1 MIRQTL
7 INVGACLLV
16 VCSGCAQN
24 AAQPTSVIPSD
35 LRSTTTQAVSTSA
48 LPPALAAG
56 YAPMPMDKYTTGFK
70 WVTTQTA
77 SEVPTLEDA
86 GDYTDFYISSIRE
99 LPNYGG
105 TEPAW
110 STVNLHE
117 DAFQHTSDPATLTL
131 VPSASAVTLNW
142 KPDARGVTI
151 GGYAIYR
158 GTSATSLSHV
168 ATVAAGQT
176 SYKVTGLALGQ
187 KYFFTVQ
194 SIIGGASTPYS
205 WAESAVA
212 SAPGTLNL
220 DSPSYS
226 LSAQPAP
233 GHTVTLSVS
242 VHGSSSGAHMVLQTE
257 VAPTTTTKPVST
269 SMSLG
274 SSNVY
279 HGAVTVSIPSGFYG
293 GIAYRVV
300 DTTSGVSLPAA
311 GQSYYVTSPNNRLH
325 FGRYANNYLM
335 NPASPAWQKLLASYI
350 TSVAQSGKYKGAL
363 LDDTDEYFV
372 QTRPDAFPY
381 GYSDQQYLS
390 GVAAQYV
397 ALRAAVPSTI
407 QISANGFSNPSVAA
421 ALAPHVNGV
430 EVEEFAYDVSSW
442 HYAPTSY
449 WISTM
454 NNVYNIAQ
462 NDHLKARVLS
472 DGSTDA
478 GVRSYIFGSY
488 LLVCSPNTYYDLET
502 SLGMGQTFPELAAP
516 LGSPSQ
522 TFSNISAA
530 WVAAHG
536 AYERHFANGWVIV
549 NPSQSASTATIAVPA
564 GYSRL
569 VINGGSLEQGGTTSL
584 QTVSSVKLGPD
595 QAAIFVG
602 KSSTAP
608 TATPTPA
615 VTASTTPGASPTP
628 ATSSS
633 ANLFKPISQGT
644 SYTSSVFTLAA
655 GNPSGLMMSSSP
667 SGISGGVGIT
677 VPAGATITHGWLTA
691 AGVLSKTSWPSGTYT
706 IHYAID
712 GANTALTLSKV
723 EVLRVSSTGSSVL
736 SVVGSQSASQVLKAA
751 TYTYSIPGAGQP
763 STATNNL
770 LGVRF
775 TVRNASTSPQK
786 FYFQVGPS
794 GTATVQAPW

>member
-1 MIRQTL
+1 
-7 INVGACLLV
+7 
-16 VCSGCAQN
+16 
-24 AAQPTSVIPSD
+24 
-35 LRSTTTQAVSTSA
+35 
-48 LPPALAAG
+48 
-56 YAPMPMDKYTTGFK
+56 
-70 WVTTQTA
+70 
-77 SEVPTLEDA
+77 
-86 GDYTDFYISSIRE
+86 
-99 LPNYGG
+99 
-105 TEPAW
+105 
-110 STVNLHE
+110 
-117 DAFQHTSDPATLTL
+117 
-131 VPSASAVTLNW
+131 
-142 KPDARGVTI
+142 
-151 GGYAIYR
+151 
-158 GTSATSLSHV
+158 
-168 ATVAAGQT
+168 
-176 SYKVTGLALGQ
+176 VTGLALGQ
-187 KYFFTVQ
+187 KYFFSVQ

-205 WAESAVA
+205 WAESAAA
-212 SAPGTLNL
+212 SAPSTLNL

-242 VHGSSSGAHMVLQTE
+242 VHGNSSGAHMVLQTE

-269 SMSLG
+269 AMSLG

-350 TSVAQSGKYKGAL
+350 TSLAQSGKYNGAL

-390 GVAAQYV
+390 GVATEYAG
-397 ALRAAVPSTI
+397 LRANVPSSI
-407 QISANGFSNPSVAA
+407 QLSANGFSNASVVA
-421 ALAPHVNGV
+421 ALASHVNGS
-430 EVEEFAYDVSSW
+430 EVEEFAYDISSW

-462 NDHLKARVLS
+462 NDHLKTRVLS

-488 LLVCSPNTYYDLET
+488 LLVASPNTYYDLET
-502 SLGMGQTFPELAAP
+502 ALGMGQTFPELAAP

-522 TFSNISAA
+522 TFSNISQA
-530 WVAAHG
+530 WVAAAG
-536 AYERHFANGWVIV
+536 AYERHFTNGWVIV

-569 VINGGSLEQGGTTSL
+569 IINGGSLEQGGTTSL
-584 QTVSSVKLGPD
+584 QAVSSVKLGPD

-602 KSSTAP
+602 KSSAAP
-608 TATPTPA
+608 TATPAPVA
-615 VTASTTPGASPTP
+615 TASASPGASPTP

-633 ANLFKPISQGT
+633 ANLFKPISQGA
-644 SYTSSVFTLAA
+644 SYTGSVFTVAA
-655 GNPSGLMMSSSP
+655 GNPSGLIMSGSP

-677 VPAGATITHGWLTA
+677 VPAGATITHGWLTGS
-691 AGVLSKTSWPSGTYT
+691 GVLAKTSWPSGTYT
-706 IHYAID
+706 VHYTIA
-712 GANTALTLSKV
+712 GGNTALTLSKV
-723 EVLRVSSTGSSVL
+723 EVLRVNSTGSSVL
-736 SVVGSQSASQVLKAA
+736 SEVGYQNVSQALDAA
-751 TYTYSIPGAGQP
+751 TYTYGISGAGQP
-763 STATNNL
+763 STATSDL